1 MPTAG
6 EISVLGLD
14 PRTQVA
20 ELRRRI
26 GSQLQ
31 DSALPDRLKVAE
43 AVRLFASVGAH
54 DVDVDGLLDEWGLLA
69 KRSAAFGNLSGGQR
83 QRLFIVLA
91 LVNRPRLVFLD
102 EMTTGLDPEARHE
115 AWRLIRRVRDLG
127 TTVVLVT
134 HFLDEAERLCDRLV
148 VVKAG
153 AVVATGTPAELVAR
167 YGGGVTATFTAE
179 VDPAELA
186 VLPGVTSVGGRGAA
200 HQVRGDAAAVL
211 HLGHLLVARG
221 VVPVDLRVH
230 QPTLEDA
237 YLALVGRDPMRPR
250 VGRGQRARGAGVV
263 NGRPWRESA
272 RTELLL
278 FVREPMTVIF
288 ALAMPAVFV
297 LVLGSVFGDTPDQNG
312 DVFRGVG
319 GSTYYTPAY
328 IALAA
333 ASVGL
338 IILPTH
344 LAGYRER
351 GVLRRIRG
359 AGIPVSAVLFGQV
372 AVAVALSAAGGL
384 LVVATAFASINPQ
397 GAADVAGVVVAGLV
411 GALAFALI
419 GLALGVL
426 LPTARAAQGAGILVW
441 FLVFMLGGAGPPPA
455 VLPAAMATLGDWT
468 PLHPMIAALQD
479 PWFGLGWNIRM
490 LGVLVGVGVAAWA
503 VAAWRLGRD

>member
-1 MPTAG
+1 
-6 EISVLGLD
+6 
-14 PRTQVA
+14 
-20 ELRRRI
+20 
-26 GSQLQ
+26 
-31 DSALPDRLKVAE
+31 
-43 AVRLFASVGAH
+43 
-54 DVDVDGLLDEWGLLA
+54 
-69 KRSAAFGNLSGGQR
+69 
-83 QRLFIVLA
+83 
-91 LVNRPRLVFLD
+91 
-102 EMTTGLDPEARHE
+102 
-115 AWRLIRRVRDLG
+115 
-127 TTVVLVT
+127 
-134 HFLDEAERLCDRLV
+134 
-148 VVKAG
+148 
-153 AVVATGTPAELVAR
+153 
-167 YGGGVTATFTAE
+167 
-179 VDPAELA
+179 
-186 VLPGVTSVGGRGAA
+186 
-200 HQVRGDAAAVL
+200 
-211 HLGHLLVARG
+211 
-221 VVPVDLRVH
+221 
-230 QPTLEDA
+230 
-237 YLALVGRDPMRPR
+237 
-250 VGRGQRARGAGVV
+250 V

-384 LVVATAFASINPQ
+384 LVVATAFVSINPQ
-397 GAADVAGVVVAGLV
+397 GAADVVGVLVAGLV
-411 GALAFALI
+411 GAVAFALI

-455 VLPAAMATLGDWT
+455 VLPTAMATLGDWT

-479 PWFGLGWNIRM
+479 AWFGLGWNVRM

-503 VAAWRLGRD
+503 VAAWRLSRD